1 MTLNLP
7 EGLPSADFLCV
18 FVQDTASRSAGY
30 IRGSAPNPGHDICE
44 ALPRAPLRTFFE
56 KKVLRT
62 PKNF

>member
-1 MTLNLP
+1 M
-7 EGLPSADFLCV
+7 
-18 FVQDTASRSAGY
+18 
-30 IRGSAPNPGHDICE
+30 IRGIHGALTHTPVSIYGAQPRALHRQVLYGAPPRTPGGICE

>member
-1 MTLNLP
+1 M
-7 EGLPSADFLCV
+7 
-18 FVQDTASRSAGY
+18 
-30 IRGSAPNPGHDICE
+30 IRGIHGALIHTPVSIYE